1 MWVRRGIWKPRRRK
15 RRERWGGA
23 GEGLLGL
30 SLEEVSPIRLA
41 LGPGTDSSLCFG
53 PPRGEESLGPRD
65 IPAQSLHCPLLGT
78 PPWVLDP
85 WNSLLHLPPEGKPQ
99 TEAPGAGVQGPC
111 GGVNGAVGG
120 KRRRGEGWGPSLVL
134 SPQPHKPV
142 GLPENVLMSKIVLTT
157 VSQIPK
163 CEGWKLDT
171 ETAQA

>member
-1 MWVRRGIWKPRRRK
+1 MSVWALTLIMTQKRSLDVQLPLWSVPSSHPVARGYAGATLLTCAHWPAGLREGSGEAGGACMLWKVKMWVRRGIWKPRRRK
-15 RRERWGGA
+15 RREQWGGA

-85 WNSLLHLPPEGKPQ
+85 WNSL
-99 TEAPGAGVQGPC
+99 
-111 GGVNGAVGG
+111 
-120 KRRRGEGWGPSLVL
+120 PSRA
-134 SPQPHKPV
+134 SPA
-142 GLPENVLMSKIVLTT
+142 S
-157 VSQIPK
+157 
-163 CEGWKLDT
+163 
-171 ETAQA
+171 